1 MATQPHDV
9 SNFRVSF
16 PGPFTQH
23 EVVVDGWS
31 VPLIHAQP
39 CGEHDES
46 VMLILDSRLLKNKT
60 ATLLN
65 EVVEFLGLPG
75 YPNSV
80 SRPLIHVG
88 RYEGE
93 APPESEKL
101 LRAFYGWHNQELYQM
116 LNHDFAWL

>member
-46 VMLILDSRLLKNKT
+46 VMLILDSRLAATFSVEEAERFVPFLADAIAIALGYT
-60 ATLLN
+60 AHPRTD
-65 EVVEFLGLPG
+65 EE
-75 YPNSV
+75 PNRKPQP
-80 SRPLIHVG
+80 RPMRMQGIGAVATEDAA
-88 RYEGE
+88 Y
-93 APPESEKL
+93 
-101 LRAFYGWHNQELYQM
+101 
-116 LNHDFAWL
+116 